1 MKGILF
7 TVNGETSPNATM
19 LAKGDGRHE
28 MEATFKSFVD
38 SIPKE
43 YRAEME
49 YIKSNTHITGECVP
63 FGITDF
69 QIRIM
74 DLDTQEAGIPYS
86 TE

>member
-1 MKGILF
+1 MKVIIV
-7 TVNGETSPNATM
+7 TVNGETSPNAT
-19 LAKGDGRHE
+19 LLVKGEGKNE

-43 YRAEME
+43 YRAELE
-49 YIKSNTHITGECVP
+49 YIQSNTHITGECVP

-74 DLDTQEAGIPYS
+74 DLGAQETGH
-86 TE
+86 TVLN